1 MDDRKPVKCQ
11 QGQLIITKDEPS
23 AEHEKINIDKGRFCS
38 IIETATS
45 QPVLEEHFKM
55 IETESLILDKAKFS
69 DWKEMYCN
77 VWSRPESAKYM
88 VWNINTSEENA
99 KIRIIKTIKFQKEH
113 DTYLVYEKSSGKA
126 IGFAGVEKIE
136 PYIYQE
142 AGICLGP
149 DYVGK
154 GFGKQILQGLIQ
166 YCKEEFGAKEFI
178 YSTREENRA
187 SNQLA
192 KSVGFTEISSVP
204 KTDSKDGHS
213 YNLLQYSLKL

>member
-1 MDDRKPVKCQ
+1 
-11 QGQLIITKDEPS
+11 
-23 AEHEKINIDKGRFCS
+23 
-38 IIETATS
+38 
-45 QPVLEEHFKM
+45 M

-77 VWSRPESAKYM
+77 VWSQPESAKYM
-88 VWNINTSEENA
+88 AWNITTSEENA
-99 KIRIIKTIKFQKEH
+99 KIRIMKTIAFQKEH
-113 DTYLVYEKSSGKA
+113 DTYLVYEKATGKA

-166 YCKEEFGAKEFI
+166 YCKEEFSAKKFI

-192 KSVGFTEISSVP
+192 KSLGFTVISSVP

>member
-1 MDDRKPVKCQ
+1 MIVY
-11 QGQLIITKDEPS
+11 
-23 AEHEKINIDKGRFCS
+23 EHQK
-38 IIETATS
+38 
-45 QPVLEEHFKM
+45 
-55 IETESLILDKAKFS
+55 
-69 DWKEMYCN
+69 
-77 VWSRPESAKYM
+77 
-88 VWNINTSEENA
+88 NA
-99 KIRIIKTIKFQKEH
+99 V
-113 DTYLVYEKSSGKA
+113 LVYEKATGKA

-154 GFGKQILQGLIQ
+154 GFGKQILQVLIQ
-166 YCKEEFGAKEFI
+166 YCKEEFSAKKFI
-178 YSTREENRA
+178 YSTRAENRA

-192 KSVGFTEISSVP
+192 KSLGFTVISSVP